1 MVCIFKFSQPLI
13 IQLTGKGIHIED
25 SALTEFDAVAPGKE
39 VDLIYDVGDKNL
51 GKEAADQIAKHLS
64 HKTKLQELYLYNN
77 NFKTIGMIKI
87 SKGLRNIS
95 SLRVFS
101 IGCNHVG
108 KEAADDVATVLSHN
122 SRLKEIYLYNNNFKT
137 AGMIKIAQAL
147 WGISSLTA
155 FSVGENDVGEGAA
168 DDIALVLSRNTNLN
182 QLHLHNNNFK
192 TMGIIK
198 IAKAL
203 QNISTLTI
211 FSIGDNNINEE
222 AAGDIGSVLS
232 HNLQLKELYLHNNNF
247 KTGGIIKIAKSLKN
261 TVTLTVLSIGDNKVG
276 DEAADDIATVLSH
289 STQLQELHLH
299 NNNIQA
305 SGAIK
310 ITKALINTSTLVK
323 FNISHN
329 NIDGKTVSIVKNI
342 LSWNIKLN
350 LCT

>member
-1 MVCIFKFSQPLI
+1 MHLK
-13 IQLTGKGIHIED
+13 D
-25 SALTEFDAVAPGKE
+25 STWTEFDAASSAKE

-51 GKEAADQIAKHLS
+51 GEEAADQIAKHLS

-77 NFKTIGMIKI
+77 NFKTTGMIKI
-87 SKGLRNIS
+87 AKGLQNIS

-101 IGCNHVG
+101 IGCNSIG

-122 SRLKEIYLYNNNFKT
+122 PRLTEVYLYNNNFKT
-137 AGMIKIAQAL
+137 AGMIKIARAL

-155 FSVGENDVGEGAA
+155 FSVGENDIDEGAA
-168 DDIALVLSRNTNLN
+168 DDIALVLSCNTNLN

-192 TMGIIK
+192 TVGIIK

-222 AAGDIGSVLS
+222 AADDIGSVLC

-247 KTGGIIKIAKSLKN
+247 KTKGIIKIAKCLKN
-261 TVTLTVLSIGDNKVG
+261 TVTLIVLSFGDNKVG
-276 DEAADDIATVLSH
+276 DEAADDIAAVLSH

-299 NNNIQA
+299 NNNFQA
-305 SGAIK
+305 RGAIK
-310 ITKALINTSTLVK
+310 ITKALKNISTLVK
-323 FNISHN
+323 YNISHN
-329 NIDGKTVSIVKNI
+329 NIDGKAVSIVKN
-342 LSWNIKLN
+342 LMSWNIKLN
-350 LCT
+350 VCT